1 MMAKAGTRAA
11 RILASIGKEL
21 KDNPPSILK
30 KTRRKTGA
38 KAAEKQ
44 RVAILLNKAR
54 KRGARISSQ
63 S

>member
-1 MMAKAGTRAA
+1 MAKADTRTA

-30 KTRRKTGA
+30 QTRRKTGA

>member
-1 MMAKAGTRAA
+1 MAKAGTRTA
-11 RILASIGKEL
+11 RILENVGKEL

-30 KTRRKTGA
+30 RTRRKSGA